1 LKQLL
6 AVLFPFFLLPLV
18 AQTTPPVVYAESFR
32 QGAIRIIEDK
42 VDVKLSPQDRTF
54 HERLKDSHGEDRYEF
69 TLVPIGP
76 EGDTTITEWQAKL
89 IDLRYGIYGNLLL
102 TSQQRN
108 QTGDLKNQL
117 GRLDPFRFSQISAD
131 AKRIIKVEN
140 FYVVLQI
147 KAFHF
152 TPIESPYLDSMTVG
166 VEFTNTDPRTT
177 PDTAK

>member
-6 AVLFPFFLLPLV
+6 AFFLLFLSLPLI
-18 AQTTPPVVYAESFR
+18 AQTVPPTVYGESFR

-42 VDVKLSPQDRTF
+42 LDVKLSPQDRTF
-54 HERLKDSHGEDRYEF
+54 HERIKDSHGGDRYDF
-69 TLVPIGP
+69 TLDPVGP
-76 EGDTTITEWQAKL
+76 EGDTTITYWQAKL

-108 QTGDLKNQL
+108 QTSDTKSQL
-117 GRLDPFRFSQISAD
+117 GRLDPFRFAQVPAT
-131 AKRIIKVEN
+131 AQRIIKVEN

-147 KAFHF
+147 KTFHF
-152 TPIESPYLDSMTVG
+152 TPIDSPYLDSMTVA

-177 PDTAK
+177 SDTAK